1 MAEEKG
7 RSTEEALRKISSYAN
22 RGTFQQFHTEIAAK
36 LADRSEYRV
45 ETEGNVMTF
54 LEVRKEGG
62 FLGIGSRTVAKPLLR
77 LTKEEGR
84 VVVAQESLDETF
96 LHELARMLSP
106 H

>member
-1 MAEEKG
+1 
-7 RSTEEALRKISSYAN
+7 
-22 RGTFQQFHTEIAAK
+22 
-36 LADRSEYRV
+36 
-45 ETEGNVMTF
+45 MTF